1 MILLALAAGA
11 LTAPPASLQTQIRAA
26 LNPVLIDAPSARFQW
41 QEVRSPRAY
50 CAHVNSRNR
59 MGGYSGW
66 TLFCVNTDGAPMRV
80 FLDSASLDLAS
91 MIARENGYQVTP

>member
-1 MILLALAAGA
+1 MKLLALAAAA
-11 LTAPPASLQTQIRAA
+11 LITPPTSLQTEIRAA
-26 LNPVLIDAPSARFQW
+26 LDPVLIDAPSARFQW

-66 TLFCVNTDGAPMRV
+66 MLFCVNTDGAPMRV
-80 FLDSASLDLAS
+80 FLDSPSLDLAS

>member
-1 MILLALAAGA
+1 MMLLALAA
-11 LTAPPASLQTQIRAA
+11 LTAPPASLQTEIRAA

-41 QEVRSPRAY
+41 QEARSPRAY

-66 TLFCVNTDGAPMRV
+66 MLFCVNTDGAPMRV
-80 FLDSASLDLAS
+80 FLDSENLALAS
-91 MIARENGYQVTP
+91 MIARDNGYQVTP